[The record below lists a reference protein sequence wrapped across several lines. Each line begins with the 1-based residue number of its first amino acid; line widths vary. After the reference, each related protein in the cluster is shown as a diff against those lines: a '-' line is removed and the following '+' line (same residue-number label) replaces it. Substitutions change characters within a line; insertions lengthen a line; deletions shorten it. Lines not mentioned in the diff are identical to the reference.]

1 MRRDDRGLSL
11 VSVLFRSLHEFFLEA
26 FSGRV
31 ELHIIL
37 PLLDHSDNLVSFLVA
52 RRLPLLL
59 AIATSKVVKL
69 ADTGQRLIPIC
80 CRLLL

>member
-1 MRRDDRGLSL
+1 MRRDDWGLSL
-11 VSVLFRSLHEFFLEA
+11 VSVLFRSLHELFFEA

-37 PLLDHSDNLVSFLVA
+37 PLLDHSDHLVSFLIA
-52 RRLPLLL
+52 RLPLLL